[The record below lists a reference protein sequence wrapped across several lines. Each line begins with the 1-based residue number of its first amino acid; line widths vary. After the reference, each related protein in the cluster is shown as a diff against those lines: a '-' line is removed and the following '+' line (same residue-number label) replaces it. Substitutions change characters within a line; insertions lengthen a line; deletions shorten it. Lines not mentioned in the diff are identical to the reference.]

1 MSFGDIMRD
10 PYAVL
15 GVKRD
20 ADAAE
25 IKSAWRA
32 IAKKIHPDQNRSDPN
47 AAKLFAEAG
56 EAYEVL
62 RDPKRRSR
70 YDMLSRSGKQEATI
84 QQQREAARE
93 AEAKRKAAEENARKV
108 MEELAKA
115 QAEKARKDAQNAAN
129 AQKIHEQ
136 NKAGAKAQAEAKPQ
150 QAQSQNQSQG
160 QSQAQPQS
168 QSQAKP
174 QADTQAKAAEAGA
187 AQEPAAGET
196 PEAMINR
203 IFGAQ
208 PQYNINGEPIGTTAD
223 PSGPPVN
230 GTAADPG
237 FSGQG
242 RAEPHS
248 SGGQGGGSYG
258 QQPLYAN
265 ASAAYESTGEAKS
278 GSPSGS
284 AQQTRTSPMNPIE
297 AVAHFLRRLTGGA
310 KDMEKA
316 PDQLAEAKVTI
327 ADLLSENWITVQTAD
342 GRELRFRLEAGM
354 SDGEQ
359 VRLKGQGFKVPG
371 MLRGD
376 AVITL
381 KVEPTA
387 QFSVRGHDIVTTVAV
402 PLENAVLGCKTVIDG
417 PTGPVELEV
426 PAWSGSDQAIRVAG
440 LGLFDGKGGRGDLV
454 AEVRL
459 MLWEKPDAKVTDLMR
474 AMREG
479 LYL

>member
-93 AEAKRKAAEENARKV
+93 AEAKRRAAEENARKV

-136 NKAGAKAQAEAKPQ
+136 NKANAKAQAQGQP
-150 QAQSQNQSQG
+150 QAQSQ
-160 QSQAQPQS
+160 QS
-168 QSQAKP
+168 QSQQGQAQPKP
-174 QADTQAKAAEAGA
+174 AEAAEAAG
-187 AQEPAAGET
+187 AGET

-223 PSGPPVN
+223 PTGPPVN

-237 FSGQG
+237 FSPQG
-242 RAEPHS
+242 RAEPQS
-248 SGGQGGGSYG
+248 PSGQSGSYG

-278 GSPSGS
+278 GAPSGS

-327 ADLLSENWITVQTAD
+327 ADLLSESWITVAMAD
-342 GRELRFRLEAGM
+342 GRELRLRLEAGM

-402 PLENAVLGCKTVIDG
+402 PLENAVLGCRTVIDG

-426 PAWSGSDQAIRVAG
+426 PAWSGSDQAIRVAN
-440 LGLFDGKGGRGDLV
+440 LGLFDGKGGRGDLI

-474 AMREG
+474 AMHEG